1 MASLPNAG
9 TAGDAAGPIRP
20 PEALQAMWSESM
32 FEGRSL
38 HFYNGKD
45 TTQESALCRQPSGWV
60 WLHEVASS
68 PCGIV
73 VADLRERR
81 WLKSRGGWVLDG
93 GLLGSLEVAGRR
105 VELYGKRVV
114 RHEPYMEP
122 WPHFWIGA
130 KAWNVSHEFLL
141 LSRNR
146 YGARAAVLRT
156 WAVPDPEA
164 SGGYALVVRGRLECQ
179 ESCGAIRVQVMHAH
193 ERDVVSELVPA
204 SKAE

>member
-1 MASLPNAG
+1 ML
-9 TAGDAAGPIRP
+9 
-20 PEALQAMWSESM
+20 
-32 FEGRSL
+32 EGRSL
-38 HFYNGKD
+38 HFYNGND
-45 TTQESALCRQPSGWV
+45 TRRDFAPCRQPSGWV

-73 VADLRERR
+73 VADLRARR

-122 WPHFWIGA
+122 WPHFRIGG

-141 LSRNR
+141 LSRNS
-146 YGARAAVLRT
+146 YGDRAAVIRT
-156 WAVPDPEA
+156 WTVPDPEA
-164 SGGYALVVRGRLECQ
+164 SEGYALVVRGRLECQ
-179 ESCGAIRVQVMHAH
+179 ESCGAIRVHVMHAQ
-193 ERDVVSELVPA
+193 ERDVVSELVSV
-204 SKAE
+204 SKAESR